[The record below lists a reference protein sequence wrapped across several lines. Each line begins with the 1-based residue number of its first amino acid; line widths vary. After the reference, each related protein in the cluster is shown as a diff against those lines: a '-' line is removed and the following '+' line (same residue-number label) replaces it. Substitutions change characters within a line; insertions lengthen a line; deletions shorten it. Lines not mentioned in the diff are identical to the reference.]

1 MTIIIFPVVFVIIY
15 IIAIDFAINVIIVV
29 VVVSV
34 IVIIII
40 IITIFFFFFFFFFFY
55 FFYVAVVFFF
65 VLLFSSSSPHHL
77 LPPTLSSYALSPQSD
92 RVSLVWSLTSKVAFC
107 TAATFRR
114 SAPSDRFQEFL
125 HRGESIIYSSF
136 YALKGPNVPDTWAV
150 VFSPFYVITE
160 SPVSETEKSFFFPSL
175 AFAKLC

>member
-1 MTIIIFPVVFVIIY
+1 MFVIIY

-40 IITIFFFFFFFFFFY
+40 IITVFFFFFFFFY

-77 LPPTLSSYALSPQSD
+77 LPPTVSSYALSPQSD

-107 TAATFRR
+107 TAATFQR

>member
-40 IITIFFFFFFFFFFY
+40 ITIFFFFFFFY

-77 LPPTLSSYALSPQSD
+77 LPPTLSSYVLSPQSD

-160 SPVSETEKSFFFPSL
+160 IPVSETEKSFFFPSL

>member
-29 VVVSV
+29 VVVIV

-40 IITIFFFFFFFFFFY
+40 ITIFFFFFFFFFFFY

-65 VLLFSSSSPHHL
+65 VLLFSSSSPRHL

-92 RVSLVWSLTSKVAFC
+92 RVSLVWPLTSKVALC

-136 YALKGPNVPDTWAV
+136 YALKGPNVPDTWGV
-150 VFSPFYVITE
+150 VFNPFYVISE
-160 SPVSETEKSFFFPSL
+160 IPVS
-175 AFAKLC
+175 

>member
-40 IITIFFFFFFFFFFY
+40 IITIFFFFFFFFFY

-77 LPPTLSSYALSPQSD
+77 LPPTLSPQSD
-92 RVSLVWSLTSKVAFC
+92 RVSLVWSFTSKVAFC